1 MIRMKS
7 PSLLSA
13 RIRAWMP
20 VGIAVCLA
28 VSNVARAQVA
38 PASAATKDAASEGVI
53 QMNPFNVT
61 TSQDFGYR
69 KLGTVTSSRTGE
81 LISQMPQAI
90 EVISSELLNDFLANN
105 GNAAFRYSSSVQVS
119 ENEVGQA
126 DVMNL
131 RGFALPR
138 FYNGV
143 SLANSSSLVPV
154 NIWDNIDR
162 IEVVKGPVGL
172 YYPSSTPNGVA
183 NFITKKPEF
192 INAASLAATYG
203 SFQFQKVVVDDQHTL
218 LDNKVGI
225 RVVASAGSKGEGYHL
240 GSPTRYT
247 FFSPSVTIRPFKSL
261 EITAEMDYLR
271 EQNGYQGG
279 ANAWNYSYNPDWQK
293 YLRNPTAQM
302 IAYFQ
307 NKYSLA
313 DTAATLAFIQARW
326 SPPNQAVG
334 TALTTWSSDML
345 AITGTAP
352 FLYTTQKINWSIFS
366 PYGDK
371 WSGQSNQSTYGGY
384 TPTYEVSVTETPL
397 EGLSLRYHWVQ
408 QTTNQQFVRQIIAP
422 STNGFRPDGRVNT
435 LDAASVA
442 IQGINNDGR
451 WASSDTQQVD
461 LRYEKEFWGVHHEF
475 GVGVE
480 YLRNKSAIW
489 VYPVN
494 FALAGTATLPNGTFT
509 GVDIYHNYDPFS
521 GSPVPDVYKLVGGAP
536 TLSAGKVN
544 LNINHQDYL
553 SYRASFLD
561 DRVHALIGVNRYVVD
576 PSGPLNTPLG
586 NRNTSATYGLIAEV
600 TKGISVFA
608 SKSSSVQFT
617 NLMSVTG
624 VGVLPSDNAHPLDN
638 EKGNGFEVGVK
649 STWHNNELTGTC
661 SYYDDTRDGVV
672 TGDVLRNLSD
682 PRNAVVSAVQFNV
695 NGGHYVSR
703 GVDLDLSWTPN
714 ERFQMLL
721 NYNHTIEAIITSDP
735 SVNPSTP
742 GTLTYQREFLYPLS
756 HTPKDRANLVGKYN
770 FAHGHFSVGASM
782 RYSATYLISN
792 GNTSLLWVPQQT
804 MFDAFVSYRTK
815 AGKVPMEVRLNAT
828 NISNVRDDYTWGNGR
843 EVAASVV
850 FHF

>member
-1 MIRMKS
+1 MK
-7 PSLLSA
+7 PSSILCSRVL
-13 RIRAWMP
+13 AWML

-28 VSNVARAQVA
+28 TAPVVRAQ
-38 PASAATKDAASEGVI
+38 AASTPPTSKDIAPEDVV
-53 QMNPFNVT
+53 QMNPFNVS
-61 TSQDFGYR
+61 TSQDYGYR

-81 LISQMPQAI
+81 LVSQMPQAI
-90 EVISSELLNDFLANN
+90 EIISSELLNDFLANN

-138 FYNGV
+138 YYNGV

-172 YYPSSTPNGVA
+172 YYPASTPNGVA

-192 INAASLAATYG
+192 TNAASLTTTFGTYE
-203 SFQFQKVVVDDQHTL
+203 FRKVVVDDQHTL
-218 LDNKVGI
+218 LNNKVGI
-225 RVVASAGSKGEGYHL
+225 RVVASAGTSGEGYHL

-247 FFSPSVTIRPFKSL
+247 FVSPSITIRPFKSL

-293 YLRNPTAQM
+293 YLTNPTAQM

-307 NKYSLA
+307 SKYSLP
-313 DTAATLAFIQARW
+313 DTAATLAFIQSRW
-326 SPPNQAVG
+326 SPPNSAVG
-334 TALTTWSSDML
+334 PALTTWSSDML

-352 FLYTTQKINWSIFS
+352 FLYTTQKINWNIFS

-371 WSGQSNQSTYGGY
+371 WAGQSNQSTYGGY

-422 STNGFRPDGRVNT
+422 STNGFRLDGRVNA

-451 WASSDTQQVD
+451 WASSDTQQLD
-461 LRYEKEFWGVHHEF
+461 LHFEKEFWGVKHEF
-475 GVGVE
+475 GAGVE
-480 YLRNKSAIW
+480 YLRTKSAIW

-494 FALAGTATLPNGTFT
+494 FALAGTATLSNGTFT
-509 GVDIYHNYDPFS
+509 GVDIYHNYDPF
-521 GSPVPDVYKLVGGAP
+521 GTSPVSDVYKLIGGAP

-544 LNINHQDYL
+544 LNINHQDYV
-553 SYRASFLD
+553 SYRASFMD
-561 DRVHALIGVNRYVVD
+561 DRVHALVGVNRYVVD
-576 PSGPLNTPLG
+576 PSGRLNTPLG
-586 NRNTSATYGLIAEV
+586 NRNNSATYGIIAEV

-638 EKGNGFEVGVK
+638 EKGNGFEMGLK

-672 TGDVLRNLSD
+672 SGDILRNLSD
-682 PRNAVVSAVQFNV
+682 PRNAVVSTVQFNV

-714 ERFQMLL
+714 DRFQMLL

-735 SVNPSTP
+735 SVNPNTT

-770 FAHGHFSVGASM
+770 FAGGHFSVGGSM

-792 GNTSLLWVPQQT
+792 ANTSLLWVPQQT
-804 MFDAFVSYRTK
+804 MLDAFVAYRTK
-815 AGKVPMEVRLNAT
+815 LGSVPTELRLNAT
-828 NISNVRDDYTWGNGR
+828 NITNVRDDYSWGNGR
-843 EVAASVV
+843 EYAASVV

>member
-1 MIRMKS
+1 MK
-7 PSLLSA
+7 PSSILCSRVL
-13 RIRAWMP
+13 AWML

-28 VSNVARAQVA
+28 TAPVVRAQVA
-38 PASAATKDAASEGVI
+38 STPPTSKDIAPEDVV
-53 QMNPFNVT
+53 QMNPFNVS
-61 TSQDFGYR
+61 TSQDYGYR

-81 LISQMPQAI
+81 LVSQMPQAI
-90 EVISSELLNDFLANN
+90 EIISSELLNDFLANN
-105 GNAAFRYSSSVQVS
+105 GNAAFRYSSSVVVS

-138 FYNGV
+138 YYNGV

-162 IEVVKGPVGL
+162 IEVAKGPVGL
-172 YYPSSTPNGVA
+172 YYASSTPNGVA

-192 INAASLAATYG
+192 INAASMTATYG
-203 SFQFQKVVVDDQHTL
+203 SYEFQKVVVDDQHTL
-218 LDNKVGI
+218 LNNKVGI
-225 RVVASAGSKGEGYHL
+225 RVIASAGSKGEGYHL

-247 FFSPSVTIRPFKSL
+247 FVSPSVTIRPFKSL
-261 EITAEMDYLR
+261 EITAEVDYLR

-279 ANAWNYSYNPDWQK
+279 ANAWNYSYNPEWQQDLK
-293 YLRNPTAQM
+293 NPSAQM
-302 IAYFQ
+302 ITYFQ

-313 DTAATLAFIQARW
+313 TTDATIAFIQSRW
-326 SPPNQAVG
+326 APPNTAVG
-334 TALTTWSSDML
+334 PALTTWSADML
-345 AITGTAP
+345 AITGKAP

-397 EGLSLRYHWVQ
+397 EGLSLRYHWAQ
-408 QTTNQQFVRQIIAP
+408 QTTNQQFVRQIIQP
-422 STNGFRPDGRVNT
+422 NTNGFRADGRVNS
-435 LDAASVA
+435 LDASSVA

-451 WASSDTQQVD
+451 WASSDTQQLD
-461 LRYEKEFWGVHHEF
+461 LHFEKTLWGVKHE
-475 GVGVE
+475 VGAGAE
-480 YLRNKSAIW
+480 YFRTKSAIW

-494 FALAGTATLPNGTFT
+494 FTLAGTSTTPSGTVLT
-509 GVDIYHNYDPFS
+509 GVQIYQNYDPFS
-521 GSPVPDVYKLVGGAP
+521 GSAVPDVYKLIGGAP
-536 TLSAGKVN
+536 SLSAGKVN
-544 LNINHQDYL
+544 LNKNHQLYL

-561 DRVHALIGVNRYVVD
+561 DRVHALVGVNGYYVD
-576 PSGPLNTPLG
+576 PSGPLNTPAG
-586 NRNTSATYGLIAEV
+586 NSNTAATYGVIAEV
-600 TKGISVFA
+600 TKGVSVFA

-617 NLMSVTG
+617 NLQSVTG

-638 EKGNGFEVGVK
+638 EKGNGVEVGVK

-661 SYYDDTRDGVV
+661 SYYDDSRDGVV
-672 TGDVLRNLSD
+672 TGDILRDLTD
-682 PRNAVVSAVQFNV
+682 PRNATVSTVQFNV

-714 ERFQMLL
+714 DRYQMLL
-721 NYNHTIEAIITSDP
+721 NYNHTIQAIITSDP
-735 SVNPSTP
+735 SVNPNTP

-770 FAHGHFSVGASM
+770 LPGGHISVGASI
-782 RYSATYLISN
+782 RYSATYLMSN

-815 AGKVPMEVRLNAT
+815 LGEIPAELRLNGT
-828 NISNVRDDYTWGNGR
+828 NLTDVRDDYTWGNGR

-850 FHF
+850 LHF